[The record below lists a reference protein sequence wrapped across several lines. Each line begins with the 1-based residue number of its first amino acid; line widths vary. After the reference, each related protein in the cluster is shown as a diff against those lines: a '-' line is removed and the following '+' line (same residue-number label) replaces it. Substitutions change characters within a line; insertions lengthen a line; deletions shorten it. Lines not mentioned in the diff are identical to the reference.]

1 MKKDKVLVAIATVVR
16 AAREGR
22 NWSQEDLA
30 DKAGIHR
37 TYIGFVER
45 AERNISVKKLIL
57 IAETLGLKASRLL
70 DEAGL

>member
-1 MKKDKVLVAIATVVR
+1 VKKDKVLVAIATVVR